1 MSTSTRIQRDV
12 FTRAITALAI
22 LGPILLVIIAGN
34 MPVGMRGHMIVTG
47 HMFVVAALVTALALR
62 GVYTM
67 GFGHAH
73 KLLTSSPHHYLSAP
87 LGALI
92 GSADRLEE

>member
-34 MPVGMRGHMIVTG
+34 LPVGMRGELIVTG
-47 HMFVVAALVTALALR
+47 HMFIVAALATALALR
-62 GVYTM
+62 GVYM
-67 GFGHAH
+67 LGFGHAH
-73 KLLTSSPHHYLSAP
+73 KLLSSSPHRYLSAP

-92 GSADRLEE
+92 GSAVRHEE

>member
-1 MSTSTRIQRDV
+1 MSTSTRIQRDL

-34 MPVGMRGHMIVTG
+34 LPVGMRGHMIVTG
-47 HMFVVAALVTALALR
+47 HMFIVAALATALALR

-67 GFGHAH
+67 GFGHAR
-73 KLLTSSPHHYLSAP
+73 KLLTSSPHRYLSAP

-92 GSADRLEE
+92 GSADRREE